1 MQRRR
6 VLFGPVTSGEVERF
20 RRALS
25 SHDTLLFS
33 YTPGAD
39 LQYDPQNT
47 TFEQILEQLPSG
59 WEPEVVLFWS
69 PEYHP
74 VPSGLEHCPY
84 RLVAALGDWN
94 LGLWK
99 ICDTLRMFDHIL
111 TDKHGVQ
118 VLQRLGFQ
126 NASHAKLYGYDPHLH
141 RRLPDEPKLYDVGFV
156 GNLNHAVQGER
167 ARWLLRLA
175 RLSEKYKIC
184 IATGLYGDDYVRF
197 LNRCKITFNRS
208 IRGEMNMRAY
218 EAPACGSLLLY
229 EADNLEV
236 HDLYQDGVH
245 CAFYDE
251 QNLEQVID
259 HYLAHEELREHI
271 VETAWQHVQN
281 YSYAEQFHR
290 LIQHAIEAVPE
301 PLIGKARTF
310 CKLNDSERI
319 RAKVH
324 QCVQSSFAKRVEA
337 AFDIL
342 SRCPTIENDP
352 VLLNDEAVLCLMLAS
367 EHSNHAVQIEC
378 LQRAEQCLQRAIAL
392 EPTHAVAMM
401 NYALML
407 YATGRLAEM
416 EGWAHRALK
425 SLPECPPTLLRD
437 ALPWS
442 PGYDWFYVESE
453 RAFAETGHSPDA
465 FARRLLG
472 FYMQKLCFILGE
484 LYASRDALHSAIH
497 MYQRAFELH
506 PQLAQ
511 PLTDMLW
518 RLNRHEEAVALLER
532 AIERE
537 PLNPDHYVKLAAL
550 LHEVGH
556 TTRLYALCR
565 DALRLAQACPHLA
578 GYRSFFERIMSADD
592 NERATAS

>member
-6 VLFGPVTSGEVERF
+6 VLFGPVTSGEAERF

-25 SHDTLLFS
+25 AHDTLLFS
-33 YTPGAD
+33 YMPGAD
-39 LQYDPQNT
+39 IQYDPQNT
-47 TFEQILEQLPSG
+47 TFEQILEKLPPD
-59 WEPEVVLFWS
+59 WQPELVLFWS

-74 VPSGLEHCPY
+74 IPAGLEHCPY

-111 TDKHGVQ
+111 TDKRGVQ
-118 VLQRLGFQ
+118 VLQRFGFR
-126 NASHAKLYGYDPHLH
+126 NVSHAKLYGYDPDLH
-141 RRLPDEPKLYDVGFV
+141 RRLPDEPKIYDVGFV

-175 RLSEKYKIC
+175 RLSEKYKIA

-236 HDLYQDGVH
+236 HDLYRNGVH
-245 CAFYDE
+245 CALYDE

-259 HYLAHEELREHI
+259 YYLHNEEHRERVI
-271 VETAWQHVQN
+271 ETAYQHVQN
-281 YSYAEQFHR
+281 YSYAKQYNR
-290 LIQHAIEAVPE
+290 LIHQAIEAVPATA
-301 PLIGKARTF
+301 IGKARTF
-310 CKLNDSERI
+310 HELSVSAQA
-319 RAKVH
+319 RARVH
-324 QCVQSSFAKRVEA
+324 QCLQSSFAGRVEA
-337 AFDIL
+337 ALGIL
-342 SRCPTIENDP
+342 SRCETVESDP

-367 EHSNHAVQIEC
+367 ESANPIVQSEC
-378 LQRAEQCLQRAIAL
+378 LQRAEQRLQQAMAI
-392 EPTHAVAMM
+392 EPVHAVAMM
-401 NYALML
+401 NYALLL
-407 YATGRLAEM
+407 YATGRHAEM

-425 SLPECPPTLLRD
+425 SLPECSPILLRD

-442 PGYDWFYVESE
+442 PGYDWFRVESE
-453 RAFAETGHSPDA
+453 RAFAEAGYDAEA
-465 FARRLLG
+465 FAERVRG
-472 FYMQKLCFILGE
+472 FYTQKLALILGE
-484 LYASRDALHSAIH
+484 LYAHRDALHSAIH

-511 PLTDMLW
+511 PLAELLW
-518 RLNRHEEAVALLER
+518 RLHRREEAMAWLER

-537 PLNPDHYVKLAAL
+537 PLNLDYYVQLASLLSEVGCPERLQALCQDAL
-550 LHEVGH
+550 L
-556 TTRLYALCR
+556 LI
-565 DALRLAQACPHLA
+565 QACPHLQ
-578 GYRSFFERIMSADD
+578 GYRALFERVAN
-592 NERATAS
+592 NE